1 MFTFNTG
8 QSVWYTSPTGEQYQ
22 AVIKRITYIATGGL
36 YWLHDENNIFMTVC
50 RESDIQPM
58 EPNHA
63 N

>member
-8 QSVWYTSPTGEQYQ
+8 QTVIYTSPTGEQYQ
-22 AVIKRITYIATGGL
+22 AVIKRITYTATGGL

-58 EPNHA
+58 EEYHHD
-63 N
+63 